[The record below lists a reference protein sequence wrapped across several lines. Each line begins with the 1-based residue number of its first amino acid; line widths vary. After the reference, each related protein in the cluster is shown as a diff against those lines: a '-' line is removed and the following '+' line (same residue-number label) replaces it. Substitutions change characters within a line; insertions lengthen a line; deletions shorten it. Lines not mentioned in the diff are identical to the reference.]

1 MSFDPRM
8 RPGQVP
14 GLIPS
19 NNWKKRKM
27 WWKGSLK
34 IDRKNFTPRLSK
46 TEANNNVKIPDLSN
60 KTTIIATTSN
70 NGGQTIQATTPTG
83 TTKRAASAGDW
94 GTVKR
99 NAGKG

>member
-1 MSFDPRM
+1 M

-27 WWKGSLK
+27 LWKLSPK
-34 IDRKNFTPRLSK
+34 IDNFTQRLSK

-60 KTTIIATTSN
+60 KTTIIAKTSN
-70 NGGQTIQATTPTG
+70 NGGQTIQATTPTE
-83 TTKRAASAGDW
+83 TR
-94 GTVKR
+94 
-99 NAGKG
+99 